1 LVPLSL
7 FSLKWRFIDPK
18 HNILPDNDIK
28 KLKPL
33 NGLASQFLDQYA
45 KTNLYSDFPFNNG
58 LFTQIDFID
67 FNGNNKT
74 QIEEWLLKWGLNS
87 KQEVY
92 LSWDKNLAMI
102 IPFGI
107 LVKYFDDFHY
117 PSSDDLI
124 VFQKELQW
132 ALLFF
137 HTGRIYYGYKK
148 FNN

>member
-1 LVPLSL
+1 MEANFNNISNFLVPLSL

-67 FNGNNKT
+67 SLKIKLMKKIEFHSVFN
-74 QIEEWLLKWGLNS
+74 LLLGLHS
-87 KQEVY
+87 
-92 LSWDKNLAMI
+92 
-102 IPFGI
+102 FCI
-107 LVKYFDDFHY
+107 L
-117 PSSDDLI
+117 L
-124 VFQKELQW
+124 
-132 ALLFF
+132 
-137 HTGRIYYGYKK
+137 
-148 FNN
+148 